1 MNPLLYKDRVG
12 FFRPFYFFSFIS
24 IILFSCSH
32 SGDSDEARFD
42 YYPSKIAI
50 TYAKGFSVSY
60 YKSYKIVDV
69 YNDGDSTE
77 LIKRYYLVEQGTKAP
92 EMESDAEMIRVPLA
106 SVSCLS
112 TTQIA
117 YLSVLN
123 ECNAVSGVGYADF
136 IKDSVIQEQVAKGWT
151 IEITRGGQLDKE
163 LILQSNTTTLMA
175 NAFDELSVS
184 SLAELG
190 IPVIY
195 STEYLENNALARAE
209 WIKFFALFFNAEKK
223 ASTYFNQLEK
233 RYKEVQKK
241 IEEKTSIPNVMFGS
255 YYQGTW
261 FVPGGKSLIP
271 SLFGDA
277 GASYV
282 YADQMSVDNVHID
295 SESLMQRMS
304 EIDYWGFVL
313 SKEED
318 PDLSDFLGGD
328 QRMLDLAV
336 DLDMSFFYCNSFYC
350 DYFGMANLEPD
361 VLLKDLGK
369 IFHPSLFPEHQF
381 VYFQTFK

>member
-1 MNPLLYKDRVG
+1 VNTLFHRYKVG
-12 FFRPFYFFSFIS
+12 FFRPFYFLLFIS
-24 IILFSCSH
+24 VVLFSCSNEDH
-32 SGDSDEARFD
+32 NEEPRFD
-42 YYPSKIAI
+42 YYPSKIEI

-60 YKSYKIVDV
+60 FKSYKIVDV

-77 LIKRYYLVEQGTKAP
+77 LIQRYYLVEQGTKAP
-92 EMESDAEMIRVPLA
+92 EMESDAELIRVPLA

-117 YLSVLN
+117 YLSVLKQ
-123 ECNAVSGVGYADF
+123 CNAISGVGHADF
-136 IKDSVIQEQVAKGWT
+136 IKDSIIQEQVSKGWT
-151 IEITRGGQLDKE
+151 IEITRGGQVDKE
-163 LILQSNTTTLMA
+163 LILQSNTSTLMA

-184 SLAELG
+184 SLSELG

-223 ASTYFNQLEK
+223 ASTYFTELEK
-233 RYKEVQKK
+233 KYNEIQEK
-241 IEEKTSIPNVMFGS
+241 IIEKNAEPGVMFGS

-271 SLFGDA
+271 SLFKDA

-295 SESLMQRMS
+295 PESLMQRMS
-304 EIDYWGFVL
+304 QIDYWGFVL
-313 SKEED
+313 SKEAE

-328 QRMLDLAV
+328 QRMQDLAV
-336 DLDMSFFYCNSFYC
+336 KLDMNFFYCNSFYC

-361 VLLKDLGK
+361 VLLQDLGK
-369 IFHPSLFPEHQF
+369 IFHPSLFPDHQF
-381 VYFQTFK
+381 VYFQSFK